1 MATTKKKKSLEIFSV
16 DKDHV
21 VDAIVATGRSNYR
34 FALTKLVPLVNRL
47 AIQRRVQNPR
57 FYDRLKRDILKRC
70 VMPAITLAFVVQ
82 DHDHLD
88 DVAMLQKYVLDNIEN
103 AFVLDG
109 IQRLST
115 LERAYTDSDESNG
128 TFPDDQALFLNVLIC
143 NSTDN
148 LLYRMITLNNGQRPM
163 TTRHQ
168 IEILTSN
175 LFEGDVDSVFLVK
188 EKEGKRKDQGV
199 FSKSDFVL
207 AYIAFLSNS
216 TTVDSQKLIQEK
228 LDELLANKILE
239 HDPTEDGLQFS
250 QVMELI
256 GRLCENKKLDKW
268 FKTANN
274 LIGFTASI
282 RNSFAQLKGI
292 ETSDFLDFIDVFE
305 EAFKSFDVA
314 KLKLG
319 RARRL
324 AVAFAIKNYQ
334 PGQDLDVTD
343 LTEQLV
349 DVIE

>member
-1 MATTKKKKSLEIFSV
+1 
-16 DKDHV
+16 
-21 VDAIVATGRSNYR
+21 
-34 FALTKLVPLVNRL
+34 
-47 AIQRRVQNPR
+47 
-57 FYDRLKRDILKRC
+57 
-70 VMPAITLAFVVQ
+70 MPAITLAFVVEE
-82 DHDHLD
+82 HDHLNGI
-88 DVAMLQKYVLDNIEN
+88 AALQKYVLSNIES

-115 LERAYTDSDESNG
+115 LERAHKDANESDED
-128 TFPDDQALFLNVLIC
+128 FPNDQALFLNVLIC

-175 LFEGDVDSVFLVK
+175 LFEGDVDSVFLAK
-188 EKEGKRKDQGV
+188 EKDNIRKDQGV

-228 LDELLANKILE
+228 LDDLLANKILE
-239 HDPTEDGLQFS
+239 HDPTEDGLQFT

-256 GRLCENKKLDKW
+256 GRLCANKSLDKW

-274 LIGFTASI
+274 LIGFTSSI
-282 RNSFAQLKGI
+282 RSSFNQFKKIGVS
-292 ETSDFLDFIDVFE
+292 EFLDFVDTFE

-324 AVAFAIKNYQ
+324 AVAYAIKNYRR
-334 PGQDLDVTD
+334 GQDLDVTD

>member
-1 MATTKKKKSLEIFSV
+1 
-16 DKDHV
+16 
-21 VDAIVATGRSNYR
+21 
-34 FALTKLVPLVNRL
+34 
-47 AIQRRVQNPR
+47 
-57 FYDRLKRDILKRC
+57 
-70 VMPAITLAFVVQ
+70 
-82 DHDHLD
+82 
-88 DVAMLQKYVLDNIEN
+88 MLQKYVLDNIEN